1 MAYDVY
7 ILASGQQGTLFI
19 GVTNDIIRRAWK
31 RRLIERVYPECDTLY
46 DPLNG
51 QCNGARGLAP
61 GRQWCVSG
69 RCDIPDMC
77 ERKAAKSVSAP
88 ISSNAIDTTFDSCL
102 LIHEHDNKPDSRHT

>member
-31 RRLIERVYPECDTLY
+31 RRLIERGYSECDTLY

-51 QCNGARGLAP
+51 
-61 GRQWCVSG
+61 
-69 RCDIPDMC
+69 
-77 ERKAAKSVSAP
+77 
-88 ISSNAIDTTFDSCL
+88 
-102 LIHEHDNKPDSRHT
+102 